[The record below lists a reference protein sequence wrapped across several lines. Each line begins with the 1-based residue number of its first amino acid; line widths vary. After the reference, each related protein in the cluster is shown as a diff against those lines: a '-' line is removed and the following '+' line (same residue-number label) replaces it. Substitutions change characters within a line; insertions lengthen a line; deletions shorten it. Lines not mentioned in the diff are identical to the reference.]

1 MLILTT
7 DYRRPH
13 KNFPWLKRISK
24 KNNRTTR
31 EPCLGIHLGVS
42 TSPILDENGEVT
54 SSVHIAKDITE
65 RKLAEENLRKANEK
79 LKEYNQL
86 KDEFVST
93 ASHELRTPLSIIMG
107 AIRLVLYEIP
117 GQIVKEQMNVLA
129 TAMESVKRLSR
140 IVDSLLSI
148 SKMVVYRCVG

>member
-54 SSVHIAKDITE
+54 RSVHIAKNITE

-117 GQIVKEQMNVLA
+117 GQIVKEQMDVLA
-129 TAMESVKRLSR
+129 TTMESVKRLSR